1 MIKVALVFGTRPEV
15 IKLAPVYTELRR
27 REHFVV
33 EALSSGQHRELT
45 AQMLSVFGIEPD
57 ADLSL
62 MEPEQSLPTLTAR
75 AIVGLAE
82 LFEER
87 RPDVVLVQGDTTTV
101 FCAALAAF
109 YHRITIGHVEA
120 GLRTRDKFQ
129 PFPEEINRRL
139 TDAMADLHFAATQL
153 SRRNLLAEG
162 VPPERIFVTGNTV
175 ADALG
180 MILEHRPSL
189 AGTDLEPIDAWLGR
203 VLLVTAHRRENL
215 GVPMVSI
222 CQALRRLH
230 NAFDDLLIVF
240 PVHPNPAVREV
251 VNTVLAQAQ
260 RVRIIEPPNYEV
272 FVPLMRRADL
282 ILTDSGGIQ
291 EEAPSLGVPVL
302 VARNTTERPEGI
314 EAGAAK
320 LVGTDEDTI
329 VAEASKLLSDP
340 RAYHAMASV
349 RNPYGDGQAARRVVD
364 ALEFHFGIRDE
375 PPEEFVPGGQPD
387 ESRQGR

>member
-1 MIKVALVFGTRPEV
+1 VVKVALVFGTRPEV
-15 IKLAPVYTELRR
+15 IKLAPVYAELRRR
-27 REHFVV
+27 REHFLV
-33 EALSSGQHRELT
+33 EALSSGQHRDLT
-45 AQMLSVFGIEPD
+45 AQMLAVFGIQLD
-57 ADLSL
+57 ADLAL
-62 MEPEQSLPTLTAR
+62 MEPEQSLATLTSR
-75 AIVGLAE
+75 AVLGLAH
-82 LFEER
+82 LLEER

-109 YHRITIGHVEA
+109 YHRISIGHVEA

-139 TDAMADLHFAATQL
+139 TDAMADLHFAATEL

-162 VPPERIFVTGNTV
+162 LPAERIFVTGNTV
-175 ADALG
+175 ADALQ
-180 MILEHRPSL
+180 MILQRRASL
-189 AGTDLEPIDAWLGR
+189 AGTDLEPVDAWLGR

-230 NAFDDLLIVF
+230 DAFDDLLIVF

-251 VNTVLAQAQ
+251 VRNVLAGAE
-260 RVRIIEPPNYEV
+260 RVRIIEPPDYEV

-314 EAGAAK
+314 QAGAAK

-340 RAYHAMASV
+340 RSYHAMASV
-349 RNPYGDGQAARRVVD
+349 RNPYGDGQAARRIAD
-364 ALEFHFGIRDE
+364 ALEFYFGIRDE
-375 PPEEFVPGGQPD
+375 PPDEFAPGRPED
-387 ESRQGR
+387 E